1 MAALGKGPIVVY
13 ALDSADVDLLERW
26 IAEGSLPHIAELWR
40 NSARRRIGG
49 PGYWDEIGTWITAYS
64 GVPATRHGYYSARR
78 LRPGTYDMEVVPLTA
93 ARARPCWE
101 SVQDPHFRAL
111 ILEPV
116 ESFPSPDT
124 AGVQLYNLTVHQEAY
139 AVAPVIAIP
148 DPVEAQTRRI
158 YGKRRIPPFDRF
170 HEPLRFYQQQLEINL
185 DMLRRKGRLFRDLIG
200 RNEFDLLVT
209 GINLHDIVHELWPF
223 QEGRN
228 DPRDPEGR
236 LAHGVRLF
244 YEAADREIGEIQKLL
259 PAGSTEVLL
268 SMYGIK
274 DQFPTQEL
282 STRLMEL
289 LGYHVPPPR
298 NGRSWSPLG
307 IARRLLPEPWRF
319 KLSQGLSDRWQQAL
333 LRSAF
338 PQSMDFRR
346 SRAFVLPTSL
356 FSTHIR
362 VNLKGREPT
371 GCVAPGR
378 DYEGLLDEIETE
390 FRSVIDPMTGES
402 AVAAVL
408 RTANAFI
415 DGPSELLP
423 DLYVHWKSSRHFIE
437 RAIHPKGEITQRR
450 PRFFRDSYHRAPGF
464 AAFKGPGIE
473 PGWFEESSI
482 LDIAPT
488 LMGLLGE
495 PPSAS
500 MPGRDL
506 LSS

>member
-1 MAALGKGPIVVY
+1 MAAPGHGPTVVY
-13 ALDSADVDLLERW
+13 ALDSADLDLLERW
-26 IAEGSLPHIAELWR
+26 MAEGRLPHIAELWR

-78 LRPGTYDMEVVPLTA
+78 LKPGTYDLEIVPLTA

-101 SVQDPHFRAL
+101 SVQDPRFRAL
-111 ILEPV
+111 ILEPI
-116 ESFPSPDT
+116 EGFPSSHT
-124 AGVQLYNLTVHQEAY
+124 AGAQLYNLTAHQESY
-139 AVAPVIAIP
+139 AAAPVIAMP

-158 YGKRRIPPFDRF
+158 YGKRRIPRFDRF
-170 HEPLRFYQQQLEINL
+170 HEPLRFYQQQLELNL
-185 DMLRRKGRLFRDLIG
+185 DMLRRKGRLFCDLIR
-200 RNEFDLLVT
+200 RNEFDLLVA
-209 GINLHDIVHELWPF
+209 GINLHDVGHMLWPF
-223 QEGRN
+223 QEGRH

-236 LAHGVRLF
+236 LAHGLRSF
-244 YEAADREIGEIQKLL
+244 YEEADREIGEMQKLL

-268 SMYGIK
+268 SVYGIK
-274 DQFPTQEL
+274 DQYPTQEL

-289 LGYHVPPPR
+289 LGYHVPLAR
-298 NGRSWSPLG
+298 QGGSWGPLG
-307 IARRLLPEPWRF
+307 IARRVLPEPWRF
-319 KLSQGLSDRWQQAL
+319 QLSQGLPDGWQQAL

-338 PQSMDFRR
+338 PHSMDFRR

-356 FSTHIR
+356 YTAQIR
-362 VNLKGREPT
+362 VNLQGREPT

-378 DYEGLLDEIETE
+378 DYEGLLDQIERE
-390 FRSVIDPMTGES
+390 FRSVIDPVTGEP
-402 AVAAVL
+402 AVASVL

-415 DGPSELLP
+415 DGPSEFLP
-423 DLYVHWKSSRHFIE
+423 DLYVHWKSSRHFLE
-437 RAIHPKGEITQRR
+437 RALHPKGEVTQRR

-464 AAFKGPGIE
+464 AAFKGPAIE
-473 PGWFEESSI
+473 PGWFEESSL

-495 PPSAS
+495 RPLAS

-506 LSS
+506 LAS